1 MMMID
6 PATGW
11 FEIAEIPKFDLN
23 EVMAGNDEYID
34 KSSARVS
41 HMFNKTWLFRY
52 PCPRKVVYGNGS
64 ELKRDFNPLIK
75 DFDIKSVLMLVKKP
89 QANDPVYKYTK

>member
-11 FEIAEIPKFDLN
+11 FEIVDIPMFDLN

-34 KSSARVS
+34 KPSAR
-41 HMFNKTWLFRY
+41 FRHI
-52 PCPRKVVYGNGS
+52 
-64 ELKRDFNPLIK
+64 F
-75 DFDIKSVLMLVKKP
+75 
-89 QANDPVYKYTK
+89 